1 MEVCGGSVL
10 PREAENQALYKRSLM
25 CSCERVVCFANFTTP
40 VRESGF
46 AGVFVRFNRWRFS
59 AGNQR
64 SYRFRVSLLL
74 A

>member
-1 MEVCGGSVL
+1 MEVCGGSIL
-10 PREAENQALYKRSLM
+10 PREAENQALYKRNLM
-25 CSCERVVCFANFTTP
+25 CSGERVVCFAYFNTP
-40 VRESGF
+40 VREAGF
-46 AGVFVRFNRWRFS
+46 AGVFARFKGWRFS